1 VLQWGLDA
9 GLVKNVHI
17 TERVNLRFNM
27 DAFNVFNHPG
37 TPNAISSGSGV
48 LSTIGFFNSGRE
60 VQFTLRLG
68 W

>member
-1 VLQWGLDA
+1 M
-9 GLVKNVHI
+9 KNVWI
-17 TERVNLRFNM
+17 RERVNLRFNM
-27 DAFNVFNHPG
+27 DAFNVLNHPG

-48 LSTIGFFNSGRE
+48 LSTVGFANAGRQ